1 MNKTNKIHDAE
12 VQLGNREHYQQLEA
26 PMVKTT
32 QQKVNNVILIGAN
45 TLMTWRENG
54 FHKPP
59 VRLGC
64 PFSTHLQKS
73 TDLNRSVDRLYISV
87 CDGPTERISSFI
99 DILLQPIAQNQQ
111 SCIKD
116 TTDFIN
122 FIEKTKIGQDA
133 ILVSMDVTSLYTNIP
148 QEEGTEIV
156 CKAYELF
163 HNNDPPIPTHY
174 LRKMLGLILTE
185 NSFEFNG
192 NNYLQ
197 THGLQLAQKQQ
208 CVLQIS
214 TWQRLKQPHPTK

>member
-1 MNKTNKIHDAE
+1 MKREWLSQTSRPPRMPIFNTLTKIH
-12 VQLGNREHYQQLEA
+12 
-26 PMVKTT
+26 
-32 QQKVNNVILIGAN
+32 
-45 TLMTWRENG
+45 
-54 FHKPP
+54 KPKP
-59 VRLGC
+59 
-64 PFSTHLQKS
+64 
-73 TDLNRSVDRLYISV
+73 VDRPIIYISV
-87 CDGPTERISSFI
+87 GDGPTERISSFI
-99 DILLQPIAQNQQ
+99 YTLLQPIAQNQQ

-148 QEEGTEIV
+148 QEEAGTEIV

-197 THGLQLAQKQQ
+197 THGLQWAQK
-208 CVLQIS
+208 
-214 TWQRLKQPHPTK
+214 

>member
-1 MNKTNKIHDAE
+1 MG
-12 VQLGNREHYQQLEA
+12 V
-26 PMVKTT
+26 PPPPVKTT
-32 QQKVNNVILIGAN
+32 QQKVNNIILIGAN

-59 VRLGC
+59 VRLGY

-73 TDLNRSVDRLYISV
+73 TNLNRSIDRLYISV
-87 CDGPTERISSFI
+87 GDGPTERISSFI
-99 DILLQPIAQNQQ
+99 YTSLQPIAQNQQ

-148 QEEGTEIV
+148 QEEAGTEIV

-174 LRKMLGLILTE
+174 LRKINAWPNPNWKLIWVQWKQLSPNPWVAMGTKAAVCFA
-185 NSFEFNG
+185 NI
-192 NNYLQ
+192 YLAEIE
-197 THGLQLAQKQQ
+197 TTSSNKVTL
-208 CVLQIS
+208 S
-214 TWQRLKQPHPTK
+214 